1 MENHKQW
8 WTPVWIG
15 LVRDGNAKHYRRM
28 KAALWLFLY
37 LLAYADRRS
46 GFLKRKIK
54 TISTGMGISR
64 DTVIRWL
71 NLLRKGGY
79 ITTENTSRC
88 LHIQVNKWKNLSE
101 VGNIQPQ
108 KLEESDLCGWKNPTG
123 GKPHEYLKSLLL
135 RRKSAGFPEPND
147 ITIKK
152 DILKNDIDGNLSNN
166 TNSPAFKERGQG
178 KGKDQVAMDIASAL
192 NDYQNLALY
201 RSYSKKYPA
210 SLLWKV
216 LGEVERVPPEK
227 IKKSRGALFN
237 YLVQHYVKKSS

>member
-1 MENHKQW
+1 MC
-8 WTPVWIG
+8 
-15 LVRDGNAKHYRRM
+15 DGNAKHYRRM

-54 TISTGMGISR
+54 TISADMGIPR
-64 DTVIRWL
+64 DTIIRWL
-71 NLLRKGGY
+71 NILRKGRY

-88 LHIQVNKWKNLSE
+88 LHIQITRWKNLSE

-135 RRKSAGFPEPND
+135 RRKAAGFPEPND

-152 DILKNDIDGNLSNN
+152 DILKNDIDGNLPSN
-166 TNSPAFKERGQG
+166 NSPASKGLGLG
-178 KGKDQVAMDIASAL
+178 KGNGQVAVKIATAL
-192 NDYQNLALY
+192 NDYKNLALY

-216 LGEVERVPPEK
+216 LGEVEMVPPEK